1 MNKRDLSLFFLMSK
15 RQRTELSGPSELEK
29 RLTNANSELQ
39 AENNDL
45 KGKVEGKQ
53 TLESIFAHHV

>member
-1 MNKRDLSLFFLMSK
+1 MSK

-39 AENNDL
+39 AENDDL